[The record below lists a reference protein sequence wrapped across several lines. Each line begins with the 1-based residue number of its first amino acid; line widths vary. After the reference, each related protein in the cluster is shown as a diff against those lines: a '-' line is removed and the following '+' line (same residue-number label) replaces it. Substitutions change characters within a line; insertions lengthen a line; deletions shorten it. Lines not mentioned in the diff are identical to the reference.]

1 MSDNGAESN
10 GKSGLAA
17 MLRLQIEAGVTDM
30 LAEEPINRYNVLP
43 PARGASGGNAPKAA
57 PNEAAPIAHAEP
69 QKTDMASV
77 AEAEKCAAQADSLEA
92 LAKAMADFDGCPL
105 KKTAKN
111 TVFADG
117 NPKAK
122 LMLIGEAPGR
132 DEDREGKP
140 FVGPSGQLLDK
151 IFACIGLTRQDFYIT
166 NMIAWRP
173 PGNRAPTPDEI
184 ALCLPFLHRHIAL
197 LAPDIIVL
205 VGGVAAK
212 QLLNTDKGITQTRG
226 TWNKITSDG
235 RDIPALAIFHPAYL
249 LRTPMRKAETW
260 RDILSLQDKMR
271 ELKMKDTAS

>member
-1 MSDNGAESN
+1 MSDNEAKSSGR
-10 GKSGLAA
+10 SGLTA

-30 LAEEPINRYNVLP
+30 LAEEPINRYNIAP
-43 PARGASGGNAPKAA
+43 PAGVKPAADNATRPAQS
-57 PNEAAPIAHAEP
+57 APIAHAEP
-69 QKTDMASV
+69 QKADMASV
-77 AEAEKCAAQADSLEA
+77 AEAEKCAAQAESLEA
-92 LAKAMADFDGCPL
+92 LAKAVAAFDGCPL

-140 FVGPSGQLLDK
+140 FVGLSGQLLDK
-151 IFACIGLTRQDFYIT
+151 IFACIGLSREDFYIT
-166 NMIAWRP
+166 NMLPWRP
-173 PGNRAPTPDEI
+173 PGNRTPTPDEI
-184 ALCLPFLHRHIAL
+184 ALCLPFLQRHIAL

-226 TWNKITSDG
+226 TWQSINNNG

-249 LRTPMRKAETW
+249 LRTPARKAETW
-260 RDILSLQDKMR
+260 RDILSLQSKMR
-271 ELKMKDTAS
+271 ELKLVKGAAS